1 MGTHSY
7 YYKSKVLLQSV
18 TSDSYQ
24 GSLMYLLTNISSIYL
39 KLSLNIFKSKDTHG
53 RSIVLEQDIYS
64 FKSQV

>member
-1 MGTHSY
+1 
-7 YYKSKVLLQSV
+7 
-18 TSDSYQ
+18 
-24 GSLMYLLTNISSIYL
+24 MYLLTNISSIYL